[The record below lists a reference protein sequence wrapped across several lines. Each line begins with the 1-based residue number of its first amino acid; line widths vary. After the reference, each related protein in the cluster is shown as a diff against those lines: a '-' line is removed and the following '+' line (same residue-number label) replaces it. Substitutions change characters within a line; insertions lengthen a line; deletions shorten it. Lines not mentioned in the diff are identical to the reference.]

1 MTDYALTKA
10 IDRYLA
16 KRADAAWERK
26 EAKRAALA
34 ANIFGESSVDG
45 FATVQGIYIRRTDG
59 TDGAATALYT
69 VYVQTENGNEY
80 EAYSATA
87 ICDESGVQ
95 KYAIAKWQEL
105 VLEVSMAKLKA
116 KADSLEG

>member
-10 IDRYLA
+10 IDRLLDKQREA
-16 KRADAAWERK
+16 ERVGK
-26 EAKRAALA
+26 EAARAELA
-34 ANIFGESSVDG
+34 AQIFGESSVDD
-45 FATVQGIYIRRTDG
+45 FSTVQGTFIRRTEG
-59 TDGAATALYT
+59 TDGAVALYK